1 MSSSLI
7 LASASPRRLELMR
20 QLGLEFE
27 VAPSK
32 AAELE
37 REDLSPGEL
46 ARANAGIKAGAV
58 ARRFPDAVVVGMDTL
73 VALGRRVYGKPGSM
87 ARAREMLAELA
98 GREHTVFTGVCLM
111 QLRSRRRRVF
121 AEMTRVKFRPLTSR
135 DIDAYCAQANPLDK
149 AGAYGIQ
156 EHGELIVESIHGSFS
171 NVVGFPLERTQAE
184 LRDFLETQP

>member
-1 MSSSLI
+1 
-7 LASASPRRLELMR
+7 MR

-135 DIDAYCAQANPLDK
+135 DIDAYCAQANPLDI